1 MPLECSYGIK
11 TKRYVPAEKNL
22 IVHVLVY
29 TNVCTGVYWFIQ
41 PKQTGVM
48 VPFKA
53 LFSILSNKYILKHNS
68 LLMCIT

>member
-11 TKRYVPAEKNL
+11 TKKYVPAEKNL
-22 IVHVLVY
+22 IVLVY
-29 TNVCTGVYWFIQ
+29 TNVLIQ

>member
-11 TKRYVPAEKNL
+11 TKKYVPAEKNL
-22 IVHVLVY
+22 IVLVY
-29 TNVCTGVYWFIQ
+29 TNVFIQ